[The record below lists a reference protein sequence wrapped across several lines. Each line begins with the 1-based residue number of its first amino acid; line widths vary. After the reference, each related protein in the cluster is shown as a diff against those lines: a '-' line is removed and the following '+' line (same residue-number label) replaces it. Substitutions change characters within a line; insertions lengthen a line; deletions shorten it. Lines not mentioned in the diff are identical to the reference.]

1 MISDFG
7 GVLTSPLFESFAAW
21 QRQSG
26 LSFEQLG
33 QAMADATE
41 RSGLHPLYELEKGT
55 ITEAEF
61 LGMLEAR
68 ARAPARASAGCAD
81 VYFEHLHPNR
91 PMIELMRE
99 LRGRGL
105 RMALLTNNVREWE
118 PQWRAKLPEI
128 DEIFEVVVDSA
139 FVGMRKPDREIY
151 ELTLE
156 RLGDGLA
163 AGECVFVDDVDVN
176 CETARV
182 TGDARGALRRA
193 PSRPS
198 PRSTAKRSEPWNR
211 GPPTKIETRPVALF
225 EMRSHWTGVLRARGG
240 SSIS

>member
-1 MISDFG
+1 MISALISDFG

-21 QRQSG
+21 QRKSG
-26 LSFEQLG
+26 LSFERLG

-41 RSGLHPLYELEKGT
+41 RNSMHPLYELEKGT

-61 LGMLEAR
+61 LGMLEAELDPGTSLSGMR
-68 ARAPARASAGCAD
+68 D
-81 VYFEHLHPNR
+81 VYFEHLQPN
-91 PMIELMRE
+91 PAMIDFMRE

-128 DEIFEVVVDSA
+128 DEIFELVVDSA

-156 RLGDGLA
+156 RLGDVSA
-163 AGECVFVDDVDVN
+163 EECLFVDDVDVN
-176 CETARV
+176 CETARSLGMHAV
-182 TGDARGALRRA
+182 HYLDADQAMA
-193 PSRPS
+193 
-198 PRSTAKRSEPWNR
+198 E
-211 GPPTKIETRPVALF
+211 I
-225 EMRSHWTGVLRARGG
+225 RART
-240 SSIS
+240 

>member
-1 MISDFG
+1 MSPDAPLRAVISDFG

-21 QRQSG
+21 QRKSG
-26 LSFEQLG
+26 LSFERLG

-41 RSGLHPLYELEKGT
+41 RNSMHPLYELEKGT

-61 LGMLEAR
+61 LGMLEAELDPGTSLSGMR
-68 ARAPARASAGCAD
+68 D
-81 VYFEHLHPNR
+81 VYFEHLQPN
-91 PMIELMRE
+91 PAMIDFMRE

-128 DEIFEVVVDSA
+128 DEIFELVVDSA

-156 RLGDGLA
+156 RLGDVSA
-163 AGECVFVDDVDVN
+163 EECLFVDDVDVN
-176 CETARV
+176 CETARSLGMHAV
-182 TGDARGALRRA
+182 HYLDADQAMA
-193 PSRPS
+193 
-198 PRSTAKRSEPWNR
+198 E
-211 GPPTKIETRPVALF
+211 I
-225 EMRSHWTGVLRARGG
+225 RART
-240 SSIS
+240 

>member
-1 MISDFG
+1 MSIGQPVRAVISDFG

-21 QRQSG
+21 QRRSG
-26 LSFEQLG
+26 LSFERLG

-41 RSGLHPLYELEKGT
+41 NNGMHPLYELEKGT

-61 LGMLEAR
+61 LGMLEAELDPGTSLSGMR
-68 ARAPARASAGCAD
+68 D
-81 VYFEHLHPNR
+81 VYFEHLHPN
-91 PMIELMRE
+91 PAMIDLMRD

-156 RLGDGLA
+156 RLGDGLE
-163 AGECVFVDDVDVN
+163 AGECLFVDDVDVN
-176 CETARV
+176 CETARSLGMRAIHYV
-182 TGDARGALRRA
+182 DADQAIAAIRA
-193 PSRPS
+193 ELS
-198 PRSTAKRSEPWNR
+198 
-211 GPPTKIETRPVALF
+211 
-225 EMRSHWTGVLRARGG
+225 
-240 SSIS
+240 